1 MNKYSPYI
9 VLVLSITITVVV
21 AIQVN
26 ITIIDDAEE
35 RLENQISEIK
45 NRMERRSHAYEQV
58 LFGGKGLFASSK
70 EVTREEWKTFVDI
83 QSIDERFPGIQG
95 VGYSKLIKGKIDLE
109 AHIEQIHRE
118 GFSDYTVMPD
128 GDREKYQPVIYLEP
142 VNERNNRA
150 FGYDMYSEPI
160 RQYAMDIARDTGK
173 SAISG
178 KVKLIQETESDIQAG
193 FLMFTP
199 IYAKEKPTQ
208 TIEQRRAALEG
219 FIYAPFRADDFMTQV
234 LSISDPDVTLKIY
247 DTGVE
252 PQNIM
257 YDHTKIHNI
266 DEKEIDHALSKS
278 AIIDMSQ
285 RTWILEGTAL
295 KSINSEIEKTI
306 PWMVLIIGGI
316 LSSMLFFIFRTYNK
330 IISMSE
336 QALQKEKMV
345 SIGELSARLAHDI
358 RNPLSSIIS
367 WTELI
372 QLHLKDNPNEKI
384 ESYVKSILKSTDSI
398 KFQLNTVIDF
408 VRARPMQISKNSI
421 TLLIFDAMK
430 TTPIPDT
437 VKINTPKNNLEIECD
452 KSQMI
457 VVFSNLITNSI
468 QAMNEKGNIT
478 INVTAKQN
486 NVVIE
491 FIDSGPGIS
500 KENISKI
507 FEPLFTTKSMGTGLG
522 LVSCKNIIEHHK
534 GTISVKNNP
543 TTFTIEMPIKQK
555 YLEFSNLQEPMFEI

>member
-9 VLVLSITITVVV
+9 VLVLSITITVVA

-109 AHIEQIHRE
+109 AHIEQIRRE

-160 RQYAMDIARDTGK
+160 RQYAMDIARDTGE

-219 FIYAPFRADDFMTQV
+219 FVYAPFRADDFMTQV

-247 DTGVE
+247 DTSVE

-257 YDHTKIHNI
+257 YDHTEIHNI

-285 RTWILEGTAL
+285 RTWVLEGTAL

-372 QLHLKDNPNEKI
+372 QLHLKNNPNEKI

-437 VKINTPKNNLEIECD
+437 VKINTSKNDLEIECD

-478 INVTAKQN
+478 INVTMKQN
-486 NVVIE
+486 NAIIE

-543 TTFTIEMPIKQK
+543 TTFTIEMPIKQ
-555 YLEFSNLQEPMFEI
+555 

>member
-1 MNKYSPYI
+1 MNKYTPYV
-9 VLVLSITITVVV
+9 VLVLSITITIVA

-26 ITIIDDAEE
+26 ITIVNDAEE
-35 RLENQISEIK
+35 RLDNQITEIK
-45 NRMERRSHAYEQV
+45 NRMERRIQAYEQV
-58 LFGGKGLFASSK
+58 LFGGKGLFASSN
-70 EVTREEWKTFVDI
+70 EVTREEWKTFVEI

-95 VGYSKLIKGKIDLE
+95 VGYSKLIKGKTDLE
-109 AHIEQIHRE
+109 AHIEQIHKE
-118 GFSDYTVMPD
+118 GFSDYTVRPD

-142 VNERNNRA
+142 INERNNRA
-150 FGYDMYSEPI
+150 FGYDMYSESI
-160 RQYAMDIARDTGK
+160 RQHAMDIARDTGA

-178 KVKLIQETESDIQAG
+178 KVRLVQETETDVQAG
-193 FLMFTP
+193 FLMYTP

-219 FIYAPFRADDFMTQV
+219 FIYAPFRADDFMTHV
-234 LSISDPDVTLKIY
+234 LSITDPDVTLKIY
-247 DTGVE
+247 DNSAE
-252 PQNIM
+252 PQNAM
-257 YDHTKIHNI
+257 YDYTKVNNI
-266 DEKEIDHALSKS
+266 AEKEIDHSLSKS
-278 AIIDMSQ
+278 VIIDISQ

-295 KSINSEIEKTI
+295 KSINSEIEKLI

-330 IISMSE
+330 IIFMSE
-336 QALQKEKMV
+336 QALQKEKMA

-384 ESYVKSILKSTDSI
+384 EGYAKSILKSTDSI

-408 VRARPMQISKNSI
+408 VRARPIQISKNSI
-421 TLLIFDAMK
+421 MLLIFDAMK

-437 VKINTPKNNLEIECD
+437 VKINTPKNDLEIECD

-478 INVTAKQN
+478 INVTTKQN
-486 NVVIE
+486 NAVIE

-522 LVSCKNIIEHHK
+522 LVSCKNIIEYHK

-543 TTFTIEMPIKQK
+543 TTFTIEMPIKQ
-555 YLEFSNLQEPMFEI
+555 